1 MTQNYIN
8 FKRQRDIGEVI
19 SDTFK
24 FLRENYRSLFK
35 MIFKIAGPA
44 FLVLLLALAYYSY
57 ISFGSL
63 DNSMFNF
70 AEGLDMGML
79 LISFFV
85 LFCSLLA
92 FYVLLYGTVLHF
104 VRSYVENEGK
114 VAEKEVSQDVKED
127 FGSLLGLLL
136 LVGVITF
143 FGLIL
148 CVLPGIYLWVPLSVA
163 PPLLVIG
170 RQSVVD
176 SISES
181 FNLIKNHWWNTFL
194 TLLIMVILVYII
206 GLIFQIPLIIYFFVK
221 TITVVQ
227 EGSNAD
233 PSSFFDWVYIVFNVI
248 SSLAQYLLSS
258 IVVIASAF
266 IYYDLNEK
274 KNFTGS
280 YETISNLGSSEK

>member
-8 FKRQRDIGEVI
+8 FKKQRDIGDVI

-24 FLRENYRSLFK
+24 FLRENYKLLFK

-44 FLVLLLALAYYSY
+44 FLVLLLALSYYSY
-57 ISFGSL
+57 ISFSSL
-63 DNSMFNF
+63 DDSMFSF
-70 AEGLDMGML
+70 AENLDTGML
-79 LISFFV
+79 IISFFI

-104 VRSYVENEGK
+104 IHSYIQNESE
-114 VAEKEVSQDVKED
+114 VAEKEVSQGVKQD
-127 FGSLLGLLL
+127 FGGLLGLLL
-136 LVGVITF
+136 LVGIITF

-148 CVLPGIYLWVPLSVA
+148 CILPGIYLWVPLSIA

-170 RQSVVD
+170 RYSVVD

-181 FNLIKNHWWNTFL
+181 FNLIKDHWWNTFL
-194 TLLIMVILVYII
+194 TLLLIVILVYII

-221 TITVVQ
+221 TLTVVQ

-233 PSSFFDWVYIVFNVI
+233 PSSLFDWIYIVFNVI